1 MDLGL
6 IFSSSYFKNVAV
18 LIALII
24 GLTLFK
30 IADCKPFKEDGE
42 AFDGKKLLK
51 GLGRHVFAIIALSV
65 VFVIGESFGKDLLL
79 ITINNTELTIQEAID
94 VIMFS
99 ADALFGAKLI
109 KNALA
114 FFGIKGSENVKE
126 EVDIQDII
134 GPQTVEEEK
143 EYLG

>member
-51 GLGRHVFAIIALSV
+51 GLSRHLLAIIALSI

-79 ITINNTELTIQEAID
+79 ITISNTELTIQEAID

-114 FFGIKGSENVKE
+114 FFGIKGAEKVKE
-126 EVDIQDII
+126 EVDIHDVI

>member
-1 MDLGL
+1 MLE
-6 IFSSSYFKNVAV
+6 IFSKVYFSNVAV
-18 LIALII
+18 LIALIV

-30 IADCKPFKEDGE
+30 IVDCKPFKEDGE
-42 AFDGKKLLK
+42 EFEGKKLLK
-51 GLGRHVFAIIALSV
+51 GLTRHLLVIIALSV
-65 VFVIGESFGKDLLL
+65 VFIVGESFGKDLLL
-79 ITINNTELTIQEAID
+79 ITINNTQLTIQEAID
-94 VIMFS
+94 VIMFA

-126 EVDIQDII
+126 EVDINDVI

>member
-51 GLGRHVFAIIALSV
+51 GLSRHLLAIIALSI

-79 ITINNTELTIQEAID
+79 ITISNTELTIQEAID

-114 FFGIKGSENVKE
+114 FFGIKGAENVKE
-126 EVDIQDII
+126 EVDIHDVI